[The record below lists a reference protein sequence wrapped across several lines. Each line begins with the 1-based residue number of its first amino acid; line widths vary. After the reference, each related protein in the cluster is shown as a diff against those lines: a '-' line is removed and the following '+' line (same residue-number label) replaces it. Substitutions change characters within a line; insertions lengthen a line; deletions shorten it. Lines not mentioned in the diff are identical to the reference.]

1 MKRFC
6 VIAVAA
12 LCGLSAMAQQA
23 IGVGPKRLSTEV
35 NADNSVTFR
44 LHAPKAVKVEVAGDF
59 LPPMV
64 VDGQERR
71 AVAEMTEMDGGVWE
85 YTTVGPLSPELYSY
99 RFIVDGQEMADPGNV
114 HQLRD
119 VSTITNILI
128 IRNSECDDLYSVND
142 VAHGSVSKVWYKS
155 DKLGLNRR
163 LTIYTPPGYESS
175 RKRYPVLYLLHGM
188 GGDENAWSELGRATQ
203 ILDNLIAQ
211 GKAEPMIVV
220 MPNGNASQEAAP
232 GETSEGLKQPSFMLP
247 KTMDGSFEEAFPEIV
262 AFVDKNYRTQAKKSS
277 RAIAGLSMGGFHA
290 MHISKENSD
299 MFDYVGLFSAA
310 VFRGDAATSSVY
322 ADMEQKLKVQ
332 FAKRPRLYWIAIGD
346 KDFLYEENVRYRAL
360 LDAEGYDYL
369 YFESGDGHV
378 WKNWRIYL
386 SKFVPMLF
394 K

>member
-1 MKRFC
+1 
-6 VIAVAA
+6 
-12 LCGLSAMAQQA
+12 
-23 IGVGPKRLSTEV
+23 VGPKRLSTEV

-85 YTTVGPLSPELYSY
+85 YTTSGPLSPELYSY

-247 KTMDGSFEEAFPEIV
+247 KTMDGSFEEA
-262 AFVDKNYRTQAKKSS
+262 YR
-277 RAIAGLSMGGFHA
+277 
-290 MHISKENSD
+290 N
-299 MFDYVGLFSAA
+299 
-310 VFRGDAATSSVY
+310 
-322 ADMEQKLKVQ
+322 
-332 FAKRPRLYWIAIGD
+332 
-346 KDFLYEENVRYRAL
+346 
-360 LDAEGYDYL
+360 
-369 YFESGDGHV
+369 
-378 WKNWRIYL
+378 
-386 SKFVPMLF
+386 
-394 K
+394 

>member
-59 LPPMV
+59 LSPMV

-85 YTTVGPLSPELYSY
+85 YTTAGPLSPELYSY

-360 LDAEGYDYL
+360 LDAEGYDYQ

>member
-85 YTTVGPLSPELYSY
+85 YTTAGPLSPELYSY

-262 AFVDKNYRTQAKKSS
+262 AFVDKNYRTQSKKSS

-290 MHISKENSD
+290 MHISKENAD
-299 MFDYVGLFSAA
+299 MIDYVGLFSAA
-310 VFRGDAATSSVY
+310 VFRGDATTSSVY

-360 LDAEGYDYL
+360 LDAEGYDYQ

>member
-6 VIAVAA
+6 VIVVAA

-85 YTTVGPLSPELYSY
+85 YTTAGPLSPELYSY

-128 IRNSECDDLYSVND
+128 IRNSERDDLYSVND

-310 VFRGDAATSSVY
+310 IFRGDAAASSVY

-360 LDAEGYDYL
+360 LDAEGYDYQ

>member
-85 YTTVGPLSPELYSY
+85 YTTAGPLSPELYSY

-114 HQLRD
+114 HQLCD

-175 RKRYPVLYLLHGM
+175 RKRYPVL
-188 GGDENAWSELGRATQ
+188 
-203 ILDNLIAQ
+203 
-211 GKAEPMIVV
+211 
-220 MPNGNASQEAAP
+220 
-232 GETSEGLKQPSFMLP
+232 
-247 KTMDGSFEEAFPEIV
+247 
-262 AFVDKNYRTQAKKSS
+262 
-277 RAIAGLSMGGFHA
+277 
-290 MHISKENSD
+290 
-299 MFDYVGLFSAA
+299 
-310 VFRGDAATSSVY
+310 
-322 ADMEQKLKVQ
+322 
-332 FAKRPRLYWIAIGD
+332 
-346 KDFLYEENVRYRAL
+346 
-360 LDAEGYDYL
+360 
-369 YFESGDGHV
+369 
-378 WKNWRIYL
+378 
-386 SKFVPMLF
+386 
-394 K
+394 

>member
-23 IGVGPKRLSTEV
+23 IGVGPKRLSTDV

-85 YTTVGPLSPELYSY
+85 YTTAGPLSPELYSY

-360 LDAEGYDYL
+360 LDAEGYDYQ

>member
-1 MKRFC
+1 MKKLTLSLMMAFC
-6 VIAVAA
+6 TM
-12 LCGLSAMAQQA
+12 GLFAQELA
-23 IGVGPKRLSTEV
+23 NFNFGRVNVVSPEIGEQ
-35 NADNSVTFR
+35 SVTFR
-44 LHAPKAVKVEVAGDF
+44 IQAPQAQNVQVSLSWQQQPVAMTKNQQGVWEVSVPRPAAELYTYNF
-59 LPPMV
+59 V
-64 VDGQERR
+64 VDGVKVNDANNIFMQRDGTTFLSVLLIPGKLTENYFEANKRGDLHQVWYESPTLGMERR
-71 AVAEMTEMDGGVWE
+71 MFV
-85 YTTVGPLSPELYSY
+85 
-99 RFIVDGQEMADPGNV
+99 
-114 HQLRD
+114 
-119 VSTITNILI
+119 
-128 IRNSECDDLYSVND
+128 
-142 VAHGSVSKVWYKS
+142 
-155 DKLGLNRR
+155 
-163 LTIYTPPGYESS
+163 YTPHGYNDMKEPL
-175 RKRYPVLYLLHGM
+175 PVLYLLHGA
-188 GGDENAWSELGRATQ
+188 GGDEDAWSNMGRTCQ
-203 ILDNLIAQ
+203 IMDNLIEKGQA
-211 GKAEPMIVV
+211 KPMIVV

-290 MHISKENSD
+290 MHISKENAD

-310 VFRGDAATSSVY
+310 VFRGDTATSSVY

-332 FAKRPRLYWIAIGD
+332 FAMRPRLYWIAIGD

-360 LDAEGYDYL
+360 LDAEGYDYQ

>member
-6 VIAVAA
+6 LIAVAA

-85 YTTVGPLSPELYSY
+85 YTTAGPLSPELYSY

-119 VSTITNILI
+119 VSSITNILI

-220 MPNGNASQEAAP
+220 IPNGNASQEAAP

-290 MHISKENSD
+290 MHISKENAD

-360 LDAEGYDYL
+360 LDAEGYDYQ

>member
-59 LPPMV
+59 LSPMV

-85 YTTVGPLSPELYSY
+85 YTTAGPLSPELYSY

-128 IRNSECDDLYSVND
+128 IRNSECDDLYSIND

-310 VFRGDAATSSVY
+310 IFRGDAAASSVY
-322 ADMEQKLKVQ
+322 ADMEQKLKEQ

-360 LDAEGYDYL
+360 LDAEGYDYQ

-386 SKFVPMLF
+386 SKFMPMLF